1 MILKNKNLLVKNY
14 SLEELTKLVI
24 SNGFQS
30 FRAKQLYT
38 WLYKKNEDDPYKMK
52 NLSTKFQNY
61 INSNTLIKVLEIDKI
76 VSTNCKQT
84 NKFLLKTLDGNL
96 IESVSIIDNHRHTV
110 CISSQIGC
118 NVDCDFCATA
128 SMGLIRNLETA
139 EIIEQLI
146 IIKKQITDPITN
158 IVFMGMGEPF
168 LNYTRVLQAADIFH
182 DSSAFNIA
190 SKKITI
196 STSGILPKIKQF
208 VSEKRKYSLAIS
220 LNSINEEVR
229 TKLMPLNKKWPIN
242 EIVKYLRVNYKNRKN
257 LMFEY
262 VLIKGINDS
271 IEDAKNLSD
280 ILAGYSCTVNVIPY
294 NDIKGIYKRPTNES
308 IDLFT
313 KVLHENQKKY
323 KVTVRWSKGDDIAAG
338 CGQLATDNV

>member
-1 MILKNKNLLVKNY
+1 MILKNKKFFIKNY
-14 SLEELTKLVI
+14 KLEELTKLVI

-30 FRAKQLYT
+30 FRAKQLYS
-38 WLYKKNEDDPYKMK
+38 WLYQNYEDNPYRMK

-61 INSNTLIKVLEIDKI
+61 IDSNALITVLEIDNI
-76 VSTNCKQT
+76 VSTDCKQT
-84 NKFLLKTLDGNL
+84 NKFLLRTIDGNL
-96 IESVSIIDNHRHTV
+96 IESVSIIDKHRHTV

-128 SMGLIRNLETA
+128 AMGLIRNLETA

-146 IIKKQITDPITN
+146 IVKKQIPAPVTN

-168 LNYTRVLQAADIFH
+168 LNYNRVLKAADIFH

-196 STSGILPKIKQF
+196 STSGIFPKIKKF
-208 VSEKRKYSLAIS
+208 ISEKRKYSLAIS
-220 LNSINEEVR
+220 LNSANEEIR
-229 TKLMPLNKKWPIN
+229 TKLMPLNKKWPII
-242 EIVKYLRVNYKNRKN
+242 EIIKYLRENYKNQKN

-262 VLIKGINDS
+262 VLIKGVNDS
-271 IEDAKNLSD
+271 IEDAQNLSD
-280 ILAGYSCTVNVIPY
+280 ILSGYSCTINVIPY
-294 NDIKGIYKRPTNES
+294 NDIKGKYKRPSNDT

-313 KVLHENQKKY
+313 KILFEKQKKY

-338 CGQLATDNV
+338 CGQLATDNI

>member
-1 MILKNKNLLVKNY
+1 
-14 SLEELTKLVI
+14 
-24 SNGFQS
+24 
-30 FRAKQLYT
+30 
-38 WLYKKNEDDPYKMK
+38 MK

-208 VSEKRKYSLAIS
+208 VTEKRKYSLAIS

-242 EIVKYLRVNYKNRKN
+242 EIVKYIRVNYKNRNN